1 MPAKDNDT
9 SPKSQDAIAAP
20 LALIA
25 AIRDNVYL
33 EQWALDELLDMQ
45 PSNEHA
51 KAPGLALGQA
61 SALVRPPLSGGGPVG
76 CSPAVQAVWEQIFKR
91 RDRQE
96 LRRNIA
102 MREAAGILDPEIQAL
117 TSCSPVYRMHL
128 QMQKDERAESI
139 IQKLRDRIGEL
150 ERLGG
155 I

>member
-1 MPAKDNDT
+1 M
-9 SPKSQDAIAAP
+9 AITRRLFAGLAAVAP
-20 LALIA
+20 A
-25 AIRDNVYL
+25 AI
-33 EQWALDELLDMQ
+33 
-45 PSNEHA
+45 A
-51 KAPGLALGQA
+51 KAPGLALGMNA
-61 SALVRPPLSGGGPVG
+61 TSFLPVSCEGMPSWDGPPTPSA
-76 CSPAVQAVWEQIFKR
+76 AVQLLWKQISGREEREGKR
-91 RDRQE
+91 RH
-96 LRRNIA
+96 IA